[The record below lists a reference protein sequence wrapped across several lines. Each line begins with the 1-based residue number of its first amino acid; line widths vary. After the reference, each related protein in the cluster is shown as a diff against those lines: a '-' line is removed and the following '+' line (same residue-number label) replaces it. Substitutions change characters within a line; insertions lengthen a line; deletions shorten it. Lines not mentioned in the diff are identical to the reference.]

1 MTAPHSGG
9 IAILSSASGGGA
21 GIAAKRLS
29 EALRD
34 HSGRHVDFVDG
45 RILGE
50 YVPQDVAPQVNYSN
64 QTISDT
70 HFTFEHPGF
79 CRGWLVE
86 MLAGYDVVNVHWST
100 YLTSLAELEALSRRG
115 KPMIFTLHDFHWITG
130 GCHYPA
136 TCDRLAQGCLSCP
149 QLDRT
154 RGAPGVI
161 ARNLRLK
168 REIMARPNV
177 HVLAPSQW
185 LRDIAVRVGA
195 VPADRA
201 HVLRNPYAPLMPAT
215 IDRDP
220 SQPWRLLL
228 IADSLHEGRKQMR
241 LALDALAAFFGAR
254 DPAARK
260 VEVDIVGQADEAL
273 LAHLRRASVPHVLHG
288 RVTDH
293 GVLSG
298 ILARAD
304 VLLTCSNE
312 DNWPNILVE
321 AGVYGCIPVVGPGH
335 GCEEFVNRY
344 GFGHVAQGYSVAA
357 FHAALLAAFVPR
369 GAGKLADA
377 VLHIREDHAPARIA
391 RSFSDL
397 VQGIADRPAV
407 PA

>member
-100 YLTSLAELEALSRRG
+100 YLTSLAELEALARRG

-201 HVLRNPYAPLMPAT
+201 HVLRNPYAPLRPAT
-215 IDRDP
+215 PERAPGTAMRI
-220 SQPWRLLL
+220 LL

-241 LALDALAAFFGAR
+241 LALDALKAFF
-254 DPAARK
+254 AARNPSAPK
-260 VEVDIVGQADEAL
+260 VEVDVVGQADDAL
-273 LAHLRRASVPHVLHG
+273 KRYLTDAGIPHLRHG
-288 RVTDH
+288 RVTEH
-293 GVLSG
+293 LHLTG
-298 ILARAD
+298 ILSRSD
-304 VLLTCSNE
+304 LLLTCSNE

-321 AGVYGCIPVVGPGH
+321 AGSYGCLPVVGPGH
-335 GCEEFVNRY
+335 GCEEFVRSY
-344 GFGHVAQGYSVAA
+344 GFGKVAQDYTVSA
-357 FHAALLAAFVPR
+357 FHKALDEAIASRSLEKAMIAQAAIRNDHSPELAAVNFEAILKQV
-369 GAGKLADA
+369 
-377 VLHIREDHAPARIA
+377 APEVVA
-391 RSFSDL
+391 
-397 VQGIADRPAV
+397 
-407 PA
+407 